1 MPDEQAPAGAAHAI
15 TLFTQAVCE
24 YSEMVRLHLE
34 SRGQRWTERDL
45 DLDPTARQDLIDLGA
60 SGTPV
65 TVIDGEV
72 VVGYDEESIDELL
85 GFEPY
90 NAPA

>member
-1 MPDEQAPAGAAHAI
+1 MPELQPHAI
-15 TLFTQAVCE
+15 TLFTQAACE

-45 DLDPTARQDLIDLGA
+45 DLDPAARQDLIDLGA

-72 VVGYDEESIDELL
+72 VVGYDEDSIDELL

-90 NAPA
+90 NKPE

>member
-1 MPDEQAPAGAAHAI
+1 MPSVENIEHTIVLYAQGY
-15 TLFTQAVCE
+15 CE

-34 SRGQRWTERDL
+34 SRGQRYTEKDVDADPAARQEML
-45 DLDPTARQDLIDLGA
+45 DL
-60 SGTPV
+60 GTSATPI

-72 VVGYDEESIDELL
+72 VIGFDEESIDELL

-90 NAPA
+90 NLGSRF

>member
-1 MPDEQAPAGAAHAI
+1 VTGEHSV
-15 TLFTQAVCE
+15 TLFTQVACE

-34 SRGQRWTERDL
+34 SRGQRWTERDI
-45 DLDPTARQDLIDLGA
+45 DLDPTARQDLMDLGA

-90 NAPA
+90 NPPEGG

>member
-1 MPDEQAPAGAAHAI
+1 MNEEPVHVI
-15 TLFTQAVCE
+15 TLFTQAACE

-34 SRGQRWTERDL
+34 SRGMRWTERDL
-45 DLDPTARQDLIDLGA
+45 DLDPNARQELIDLGA
-60 SGTPV
+60 NGTPV

-90 NAPA
+90 NAVTD